1 MSLYPLQI
9 LCYILMP
16 LSLIVNQGHLIPVLI
31 LMAVLIRRQM
41 ILEQQVVH
49 LMGKDLIRNTAQHW
63 REQGLK
69 QVAQV
74 KGV

>member
-1 MSLYPLQI
+1 MTLYPLQI
-9 LCYILMP
+9 LCYLLMP
-16 LSLIVNQGHLIPVLI
+16 LSLIFNQGHLIPVLI

>member
-1 MSLYPLQI
+1 VTLYPLQI

-16 LSLIVNQGHLIPVLI
+16 LSLIFNQGHLIPVLI

-49 LMGKDLIRNTAQHW
+49 LMGKDLIRNTAQLW
-63 REQGLK
+63 RDQGLK